1 MSVTVIIPAHNE
13 QNALPHC
20 LAALAAQDYR
30 DPVEVV
36 VAANGCVD
44 GTVAVAVD
52 SFRSMPQSWRLRVL
66 EIPTAAKWAALN
78 AADAAASSETLV
90 FLDADIVLAPNA
102 IGDIAEALSTPEPRL
117 VQPRLVVERTASQH
131 PVVRSFVRVWS
142 SLPYVKNQVLGVGCY
157 AVNAPGRGQWGSF
170 PPLGADD
177 TFVRLRFGDDQ
188 KAVLATTAMGVSFP
202 SSPRELIRVR
212 ARWCRLSRVVRRR
225 ESSLPRSERRR
236 WVDAMK
242 FILSRPS
249 LWADG
254 IVFSAIWACAVSV
267 SRLPSRDDHWARAD
281 SADIRGGMAP
291 QRGSPPP
298 GSNRQP
304 PDYKSGAL
312 PG

>member
-1 MSVTVIIPAHNE
+1 MSITVIIPAHNE
-13 QNALPHC
+13 QNALPRC

-30 DPVEVV
+30 DPAEIV
-36 VAANGCVD
+36 VAANGCID
-44 GTVAVAVD
+44 GTVVAAYD
-52 SFRSMPQSWRLRVL
+52 SLRSMPPNWRVRVL
-66 EIPTAAKWAALN
+66 ELPEAAKWAALN
-78 AADAAASSETLV
+78 AADAAATFETLV
-90 FLDADIVLAPNA
+90 FLDADIVLDPRA
-102 IGDIAEALSTPEPRL
+102 ISGIAAALSTPEPRL

-131 PVVRSFVRVWS
+131 PFVRSFVRVWS

-157 AVNAPGRGQWGSF
+157 AVNAPGRRLWGSF

-188 KAVLATTAMGVSFP
+188 KAVLATATMGVCFP

-212 ARWCRLSRVVRRR
+212 ARWCRLSRVVRRG

-236 WVDAMK
+236 WLAAMK
-242 FILSRPS
+242 FIVSRPS
-249 LWADG
+249 LWIDG
-254 IVFSAIWACAVSV
+254 IVFSAIWACAVSI

-281 SADIRGGMAP
+281 SADIRGRSVP
-291 QRGSPPP
+291 QGESPPP

>member
-1 MSVTVIIPAHNE
+1 MSITVIIPAHNE
-13 QNALPHC
+13 RNALPRC

-30 DPVEVV
+30 DPVEIVI
-36 VAANGCVD
+36 AANGCAD
-44 GTVAVAVD
+44 GTVAAAYG
-52 SFRSMPQSWRLRVL
+52 SLGSMPPNWRVRVL
-66 EIPTAAKWAALN
+66 ELPAAAKWAALN
-78 AADAAASSETLV
+78 AADAAASSGILI
-90 FLDADIVLAPNA
+90 FLDADIVLGPKA
-102 IGDIAEALSTPEPRL
+102 IGDIVEALSTSEPRL

-142 SLPYVKNQVLGVGCY
+142 SLPYVRNQVLGVGCY
-157 AVNAPGRGQWGSF
+157 AVNAPGRKLWGSF

-188 KAVLATTAMGVSFP
+188 KAVLATATMKVCFP
-202 SSPRELIRVR
+202 SSPRELIWVR
-212 ARWCRLSRVVRRR
+212 ARWCRLSREARGG

-236 WVDAMK
+236 WLIAMK

-249 LWADG
+249 LWVDG
-254 IVFSAIWACAVSV
+254 IVFSAIWACAVSI

-281 SADIRGGMAP
+281 SADIRGGSAP
-291 QRGSPPP
+291 QSGSPPP